1 MIGSHPSLIGT
12 FRGPIQQT
20 CLAYKYQV
28 HHVPSLVS
36 NFKYFKTMFC
46 LNIYFSFLFV
56 IQLAS
61 YRMIA
66 SSVQVSPPTPY
77 AAPAP
82 KAAIASQPSP
92 TPVEPGVFAMF
103 SDMFN
108 GNNNQSPN
116 NISATGLP
124 AANTF
129 PNATATYAVKA
140 TSTNTTTTTKN
151 DPVRMPADI
160 ERSINRIISNGL
172 LIQRKNLVD
181 GRRPKV
187 ISIMP
192 KCKREYDFRFFDF
205 SKLTDLQYYGYG
217 PKGVPPNTKIIPLA
231 SKPDDIDNFIKAGS
245 MQYVNLTL
253 LERPDLQML
262 DQCASMT
269 FPQLI
274 YLLSSKKFAF
284 LDDSCIS
291 TINRSLFRALTP
303 ALAEEIFK
311 MKPGLLIRFWRFFSP
326 EVKAILP
333 SIDKYVLRDPSKSF
347 LCCSFH
353 CGDFSHFNRL
363 YSATKEC
370 LLNML
375 APIKCLRIAPDF
387 WSEGVFD
394 NSNRTSIELSQLN
407 LLAPL
412 KELPQLPRLKSDFSI
427 GSSADK
433 KLLFAHILEQVS
445 LECYDAM
452 AVNTRIALWAK
463 IQHLG
468 IISGDIVVGR
478 KLQAADDMAHY
489 PDIAK
494 KFGATTPIR
503 KMADSSATSAE
514 SKVSVLFGILLAVA
528 LIFI

>member
-108 GNNNQSPN
+108 GNNQSPN

-124 AANTF
+124 TANTF

-303 ALAEEIFK
+303 AFAEEIFT

-326 EVKAILP
+326 EVKAMLP